1 MLVINRSTLALE
13 NHRSKSGWWFGTF
26 FIFHNIWDSPSH
38 WLSYFSRWLK
48 HVKTTN
54 QKWKFTIFQPAPQ
67 FGGIPQFQGPAVS
80 SAQVTGTLFSMGCYT
95 TVLSLFFRKSPR
107 LKMVSASASSI
118 SLLLGLC
125 IIMLGTVKL
134 GQMWGVQK
142 MGDPQSS

>member
-1 MLVINRSTLALE
+1 MSSFPLTN
-13 NHRSKSGWWFGTF
+13 
-26 FIFHNIWDSPSH
+26 
-38 WLSYFSRWLK
+38 SYFSRWLK

-67 FGGIPQFQGPAVS
+67 FGEIPQFQGLAVS

-125 IIMLGTVKL
+125 IMMLGTVKL

-142 MGDPQSS
+142 MGTPNHPKL